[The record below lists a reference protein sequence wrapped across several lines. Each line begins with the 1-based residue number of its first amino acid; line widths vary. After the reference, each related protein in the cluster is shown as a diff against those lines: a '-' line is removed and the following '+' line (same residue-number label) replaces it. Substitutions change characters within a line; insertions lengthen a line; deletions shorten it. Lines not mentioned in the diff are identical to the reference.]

1 MECATLLG
9 FGACTPDAAL
19 RDHLPFQATD
29 IDRQAIPA
37 SLRRRTSQ
45 ATQLAFSAAARA
57 CVHAGR
63 EPAQLPAVFACVGG
77 EIQVTDTL
85 CIELGKDDGLI
96 SPTAFH
102 NSVHNTAA
110 AYWSILHQ
118 CPEAASALAAGHHTF
133 AMALLEAWCLLET
146 QGGEILLV
154 AYDEAWP
161 EYLAAPMGAPS
172 LACALVL
179 GTGRRAG
186 GIAELGRPGV
196 GLAEPVPLA
205 WRELIAKVPV
215 AAALPLL
222 AAVSESGLERRIALS
237 AHSPRWRLAVR
248 SAPAIRESVK
258 TVAGPASI

>member
-1 MECATLLG
+1 MECMTLLG
-9 FGACTPDAAL
+9 FGACTPDDAL
-19 RDHLPFQATD
+19 RERLPFAASD

-57 CVHAGR
+57 CAIAGR
-63 EPAQLPAVFACVGG
+63 PPAELPILFACVGG
-77 EIQVTDTL
+77 EIEITDTL
-85 CIELGKDDGLI
+85 CIELGKSDGVI

-118 CPEAASALAAGHHTF
+118 CPEAACALAAGHHTF

-154 AYDEAWP
+154 AYDETWP
-161 EYLAAPMGAPS
+161 DYLAAPMGTPP
-172 LACALVL
+172 LAFALVL
-179 GTGRRAG
+179 RAG
-186 GIAELGRPGV
+186 HDSDGVAVLDRPAV
-196 GLAEPVPLA
+196 REAEPIPAA
-205 WRELIAKVPV
+205 WRELMETAPV

-222 AAVSESGLERRIALS
+222 AAAGGPSEGRVALADRPPHWGISVRPLS
-237 AHSPRWRLAVR
+237 ADPL
-248 SAPAIRESVK
+248 SAL
-258 TVAGPASI
+258 